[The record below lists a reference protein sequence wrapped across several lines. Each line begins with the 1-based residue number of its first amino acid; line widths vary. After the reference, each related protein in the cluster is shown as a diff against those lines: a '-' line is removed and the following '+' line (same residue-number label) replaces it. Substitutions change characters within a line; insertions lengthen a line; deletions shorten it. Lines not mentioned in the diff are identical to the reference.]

1 MLKIGDKVRF
11 LNDVGGG
18 TVSGFQGKDIVLV
31 ADEDGFEIPTL
42 ISEVVAVETDD
53 YNIAKVVAGQKK
65 KKKEGPMP
73 TSVKNALDVMMT
85 MRRRKKLTLP
95 IRNSPIVL
103 WRKSVVEP
111 TN

>member
-11 LNDVGGG
+11 LNDVRGG

-65 KKKEGPMP
+65 KKEGPMP
-73 TSVKNALDVMMT
+73 TSVKNALAVNDDDEEEEEVDIAD
-85 MRRRKKLTLP
+85 KELTYRP
-95 IRNSPIVL
+95 MAQD
-103 WRKSVVEP
+103 VVEL